1 MKNPFKDT
9 TVFVTGGASG
19 IGKALCRALG
29 ESGAVVTVADVNGTA
44 AARVA
49 EEITAAGGSAR
60 ACALDVSDE
69 GAVYRAVEAA
79 VAGGG
84 KLDYYF
90 NNAGIGISADALDL
104 DIEQWRRVFDVN
116 LFGVLYGTMAA
127 YAAMARQGS
136 GHIVNVASMAGFAP
150 FSMNTPYTAAKYGVV
165 GLTDALR
172 HEAAARG
179 VRMTLVCPGIVRTSF
194 YDSMEVVGT
203 ERSTYTGRLPRR
215 LIGPERA
222 AAIILRGVAKN
233 RRLIIFPFHA
243 RALWWVKK
251 LAPVLLDFMNRYV
264 VREFRSLPIG
274 DGQRTMSSTQSIDPP
289 DTATRSKRKV

>member
-1 MKNPFKDT
+1 MKNPYNNK

-19 IGKALCRALG
+19 IGRALCLALAG
-29 ESGAVVTVADVNGTA
+29 RGASVTVADVNGDA
-44 AARVA
+44 AAGVA
-49 EEITAAGGSAR
+49 EEIAATGGHAR
-60 ACALDVSDE
+60 ACTLDVSDE
-69 GAVYRAVEAA
+69 GAVYGAVEAA
-79 VAGGG
+79 VAEGGR
-84 KLDYYF
+84 LDYYF

-104 DIEQWRRVFDVN
+104 DIGQWRKVFDVN

-127 YAAMARQGS
+127 YAAMAKQGA

-194 YDSMEVVGT
+194 YDVMEVVGT
-203 ERSTYTGRLPRR
+203 DRSSYTGRLPRR
-215 LIGPERA
+215 LIGPDRA

-233 RRLIIFPFHA
+233 RRLILFPFHA

-251 LAPVLLDFMNRYV
+251 FAPLLLDFMNRYV
-264 VREFRSLPIG
+264 VREFRALP
-274 DGQRTMSSTQSIDPP
+274 
-289 DTATRSKRKV
+289 K

>member
-1 MKNPFKDT
+1 MKNPFKGKT
-9 TVFVTGGASG
+9 AIVTGGASG
-19 IGKALCRALG
+19 IGRALCIELAGR
-29 ESGAVVTVADVNGTA
+29 GAAVTVADLNGNA
-44 AARVA
+44 AGRVA
-49 EEITAAGGSAR
+49 DEITEAGGSAH
-60 ACALDVSDE
+60 ALALDVSDE
-69 GAVYRAVEAA
+69 GAVFRAVEAA
-79 VAGGG
+79 VEGSGR
-84 KLDYYF
+84 LDYYF

-104 DIEQWRRVFDVN
+104 AIEQWRKVFDVN
-116 LFGVLYGTMAA
+116 LFGVLYGTLAA

-136 GHIVNVASMAGFAP
+136 GHIVNVSSMAGFAP

-203 ERSTYTGRLPRR
+203 DRGAYTGRLPRR

-222 AAIILRGVAKN
+222 AAVILRGVAKN
-233 RRLIIFPFHA
+233 RRLILFPFHA

-264 VREFRSLPIG
+264 VREFRSMG
-274 DGQRTMSSTQSIDPP
+274 R
-289 DTATRSKRKV
+289 